1 MKVVQINPALYF
13 FFQAGGYL
21 AEPQTLRQMEALSEF
36 AFIDELEHGS
46 LNWWIG
52 TLDSGHE
59 GRWTWHSS
67 GEVFREIGMI

>member
-1 MKVVQINPALYF
+1 
-13 FFQAGGYL
+13 
-21 AEPQTLRQMEALSEF
+21 MEALSEF

-67 GEVFREIGMI
+67 GEVFREIRMISMFKTISV